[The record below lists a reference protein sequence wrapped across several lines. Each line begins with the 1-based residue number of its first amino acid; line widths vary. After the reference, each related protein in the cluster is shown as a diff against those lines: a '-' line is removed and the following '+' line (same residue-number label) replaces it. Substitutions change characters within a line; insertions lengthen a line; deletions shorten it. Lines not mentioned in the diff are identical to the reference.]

1 MDAHPVEYL
10 QYMSRQLQ
18 RISSGIS
25 RRDLREFQFFH
36 SMNKRMIMEF
46 FISNFEFISTH
57 SIDEIAQFIK
67 IALFIMFE
75 KYMINQSIR
84 NAIGTQLFQILYH
97 AISSDSSED
106 ESRDFMLNIKSPC
119 FNLLC
124 LLYSKISAQMRPK
137 TQEEYLQVKHA
148 FIDIVNS
155 LIPDIHYL
163 MTEKYPAGCDKR
175 QFFFGR
181 NPDQFETLG
190 LFQKLF
196 FEITSHEFKTVIFLE
211 KNRIHMG
218 TIQIFFEEI
227 HSTLQ
232 KM

>member
-1 MDAHPVEYL
+1 MGP
-10 QYMSRQLQ
+10 R
-18 RISSGIS
+18 
-25 RRDLREFQFFH
+25 
-36 SMNKRMIMEF
+36 
-46 FISNFEFISTH
+46 
-57 SIDEIAQFIK
+57 
-67 IALFIMFE
+67 
-75 KYMINQSIR
+75 
-84 NAIGTQLFQILYH
+84 
-97 AISSDSSED
+97 
-106 ESRDFMLNIKSPC
+106 
-119 FNLLC
+119 
-124 LLYSKISAQMRPK
+124 

-196 FEITSHEFKTVIFLE
+196 FEITSHEFKTVIFLK
-211 KNRIHMG
+211 KNRIHVR